1 MRNNFHCAVVENKK
15 LGLIMKKLLLISF
28 LLVYSLINAQYKDQL
43 DKPVDIK
50 SGIVKDYSSSLFGF
64 INPNNFQMSHTFDI
78 SYQTFSGGNL
88 ALTTYTNSM
97 FYKIN
102 DQLNIQADI
111 SLVNSPYNTFGKE
124 FSSQL
129 NGLYLS
135 RAQINYKP
143 SDNTSIIFEYRSLPG
158 GLYNP
163 YWNGYSPYYRNY
175 FFGDSSFEKER

>member
-1 MRNNFHCAVVENKK
+1 MGCCKK
-15 LGLIMKKLLLISF
+15 HKNELDMKKYILLASLLFTIS
-28 LLVYSLINAQYKDQL
+28 INAQFKDQL

-50 SGIVKDYSSSLFGF
+50 SGIVKDNTTSLFGF
-64 INPNNFQMSHTFDI
+64 INPENFKMHHAFDI
-78 SYQTFSGGNL
+78 SFQTFGGGNL

-102 DQLNIQADI
+102 EQLNIQADV

-124 FSSQL
+124 FSSYI

-143 SDNTSIIFEYRSLPG
+143 SENTSIIFEYRNLPNG
-158 GLYNP
+158 YYSP
-163 YWNGYSPYYRNY
+163 YWNGYSPFYRNY
-175 FFGDSSFEKER
+175 FIENSAFEKSK